1 MKSISASIVVL
12 SGSVMISVGA
22 LVPHSDTR
30 LFVMFVG
37 SVVGLAGLYGWF
49 VATSNLEN
57 K

>member
-1 MKSISASIVVL
+1 MKSISASIIVL
-12 SGSVMISVGA
+12 SGSVMICVGA

-37 SVVGLAGLYGWF
+37 SAVGLAGLWGWF
-49 VATSNLEN
+49 AAASNPES